1 MNNSL
6 RNRREELGLTQEEL
20 AIKSNVSRPT
30 ISMIETNSLENIESK
45 TMLKLATALN
55 CDIGD
60 IFFKE
65 NVVFTQQ
72 YDINQNSQEQKE

>member
-1 MNNSL
+1 MNHKIKEFRPAQGFS
-6 RNRREELGLTQEEL
+6 QEEL
-20 AIKSNVSRPT
+20 SIKSGVSRPT
-30 ISMIETNSLENIESK
+30 ISMIETNTLDNIESK
-45 TMLKLATALN
+45 TMLKLAKALN

-72 YDINQNSQEQKE
+72 KEE

>member
-1 MNNSL
+1 MNNKIKEF
-6 RNRREELGLTQEEL
+6 RQAQGLSQEEL
-20 AIKSNVSRPT
+20 SIKSGVSRPT
-30 ISMIETNSLENIESK
+30 ISMIETNTLDNIESK
-45 TMLKLATALN
+45 TMLKLAKALN

-72 YDINQNSQEQKE
+72 KENQVLCQVG

>member
-1 MNNSL
+1 MKL
-6 RNRREELGLTQEEL
+6 RRREELGFTQDEL
-20 AIKSNVSRPT
+20 SKKSNVSRQT
-30 ISMIETNSLENIESK
+30 ISLIENNNLENIESK
-45 TMLKLATALN
+45 TMFKLAVALE

-72 YDINQNSQEQKE
+72 NES

>member
-1 MNNSL
+1 MNNKIKEF
-6 RNRREELGLTQEEL
+6 RQAQGLSQEEL
-20 AIKSNVSRPT
+20 SIKSGVSRST
-30 ISMIETNSLENIESK
+30 ISMIETNTLDNIESK
-45 TMLKLATALN
+45 TMLKLAKALN

-72 YDINQNSQEQKE
+72 KENQEG

>member
-1 MNNSL
+1 MNNKLKEL
-6 RNRREELGLTQEEL
+6 RLKQGLSQEEL
-20 AIKSNVSRPT
+20 SIKSGVSRPT
-30 ISMIETNSLENIESK
+30 ISMIETNSLDNIESK

-65 NVVFTQQ
+65 NVVLTQQ
-72 YDINQNSQEQKE
+72 KED

>member
-1 MNNSL
+1 MHNSVK
-6 RNRREELGLTQEEL
+6 NRREELGLTQEEL

-30 ISMIETNSLENIESK
+30 ISMIETKSLENIESK
-45 TMLKLATALN
+45 TMLKLAIALD

-65 NVVFTQQ
+65 NVVLTQQ
-72 YDINQNSQEQKE
+72 NPQEE

>member
-1 MNNSL
+1 MNNKVKEF
-6 RNRREELGLTQEEL
+6 RQAQGLSQEEL
-20 AIKSNVSRPT
+20 SIKSGVSRPT
-30 ISMIETNSLENIESK
+30 ISMIETNTLDNIESK
-45 TMLKLATALN
+45 TMLKLAKALN

-72 YDINQNSQEQKE
+72 KENQEG

>member
-1 MNNSL
+1 MENL
-6 RNRREELGLTQEEL
+6 VRKKREEMNMTQEEL
-20 AIKSNVSRPT
+20 ANKSNVSRTT
-30 ISMIETNSLENIESK
+30 ISQIENNLLNNIESK
-45 TMLKLATALN
+45 TMFKLATALS

-72 YDINQNSQEQKE
+72 K

>member
-1 MNNSL
+1 MNNKIKEF
-6 RNRREELGLTQEEL
+6 RQAQGLSQEEL
-20 AIKSNVSRPT
+20 SIKSGVSRPT
-30 ISMIETNSLENIESK
+30 ISMIETNTLDNIESK
-45 TMLKLATALN
+45 TMLKLAKALN

-72 YDINQNSQEQKE
+72 KENQEE

>member
-1 MNNSL
+1 MNNSVKKK
-6 RNRREELGLTQEEL
+6 REELKLTQEEL
-20 AIKSNVSRPT
+20 ALKSGVSRPT
-30 ISMIETNSLENIESK
+30 ISLIENNLLSNIESK

-65 NVVFTQQ
+65 NVVFTQR
-72 YDINQNSQEQKE
+72 DNNGA

>member
-1 MNNSL
+1 MNNKLKEIRQKLKMS
-6 RNRREELGLTQEEL
+6 QEEL
-20 AIKSNVSRPT
+20 SIKSGVSRPT
-30 ISMIETNSLENIESK
+30 ISMIETNSLDNIESK

-65 NVVFTQQ
+65 NVVFSQQ
-72 YDINQNSQEQKE
+72 TKK